1 MKKTIFSLVTVSILT
16 VIGVSLLVYLSVQTI
31 ILAVSSNKEANS
43 CPWYGFLPALALVA
57 LFAIPLI
64 AMVCIEGFAIR
75 KSYLSHTPISESN
88 KEVFWLSIA
97 CLAVLLAT
105 YLFQALTYAA
115 GEHVWFSLIG
125 STEGLI
131 IFSLIVHLLAIFF
144 VWNCFSFN
152 PYRKEIN
159 RK

>member
-1 MKKTIFSLVTVSILT
+1 MKKTIFSLVAVSVLA
-16 VIGVSLLVYLSVQTI
+16 VIGVSLLFYLSVQTI

-43 CPWYGFLPALALVA
+43 CSWYGFLPALTLVA

-64 AMVCIEGFAIR
+64 AVACIEGFAIR
-75 KSYLSHTPISESN
+75 KSYLSHAPISESN
-88 KEVFWLSIA
+88 KKVFWLSIV
-97 CLAVLLAT
+97 CLTVLLAT
-105 YLFQALTYAA
+105 YLFQAFTHAA
-115 GEHVWFSLIG
+115 GEHVWFSLIE

>member
-1 MKKTIFSLVTVSILT
+1 MKKTIFSLVAVSVLA
-16 VIGVSLLVYLSVQTI
+16 VIGVSLLIYLSVQTI

-43 CPWYGFLPALALVA
+43 CSWYGFLPALTLVA

-64 AMVCIEGFAIR
+64 AVACIEGFAIR
-75 KSYLSHTPISESN
+75 KSYFSHAPISESN
-88 KEVFWLSIA
+88 KKVFWLSIV
-97 CLAVLLAT
+97 CLTVLLAT
-105 YLFQALTYAA
+105 YLFQAFTYAA
-115 GEHVWFSLIG
+115 GEHVWFSLIE

>member
-1 MKKTIFSLVTVSILT
+1 MKKTIFSLVAVSVLA
-16 VIGVSLLVYLSVQTI
+16 VIGVSLLIYLSVQTI

-43 CPWYGFLPALALVA
+43 CSWYGFLPALTLAA

-64 AMVCIEGFAIR
+64 AVACIEGFAIR
-75 KSYLSHTPISESN
+75 KSYLSHAPISESN
-88 KEVFWLSIA
+88 KKVFWLSIV
-97 CLAVLLAT
+97 CLTVLLAT
-105 YLFQALTYAA
+105 YLFQAFTYAA
-115 GEHVWFSLIG
+115 GEHVWFSLIE

>member
-1 MKKTIFSLVTVSILT
+1 MKKTIFSLVAVSVLA
-16 VIGVSLLVYLSVQTI
+16 VIGVSLLIYLSVQTI

-43 CPWYGFLPALALVA
+43 CSWYGFLPALTLVA
-57 LFAIPLI
+57 LFAIPL
-64 AMVCIEGFAIR
+64 GFAIR
-75 KSYLSHTPISESN
+75 KSYLSHAPISESN
-88 KEVFWLSIA
+88 KKVFWLSIV
-97 CLAVLLAT
+97 CLTVLLAT
-105 YLFQALTYAA
+105 YLFQAFTYAA
-115 GEHVWFSLIG
+115 GEHVWFSLIE